1 MQAAAAGSRNAPRQ
15 AKRFL
20 RRPSFTLGVLRLLI
34 SLTIGTIFHLGIRMA
49 DDEGVCPKPA
59 IEEAC
64 KPECIKQLLA
74 YQQCVKRIE
83 GKPEAHCT
91 GQYFDYWHCVDH
103 CTAPR
108 LFSVLK

>member
-1 MQAAAAGSRNAPRQ
+1 MS
-15 AKRFL
+15 
-20 RRPSFTLGVLRLLI
+20 
-34 SLTIGTIFHLGIRMA
+34 
-49 DDEGVCPKPA
+49 DDDDTCPKPA

-74 YQQCVKRIE
+74 YQQCTKRIE
-83 GKPEAHCT
+83 GNPEAHCT
-91 GQYFDYWHCVDH
+91 GQYFDYWHCIDK

>member
-1 MQAAAAGSRNAPRQ
+1 MGDCDAIAAIGIYWLAFSDSCA
-15 AKRFL
+15 
-20 RRPSFTLGVLRLLI
+20 VLSAREGF
-34 SLTIGTIFHLGIRMA
+34 SVEDMA
-49 DDEGVCPKPA
+49 EDAECPKPA

-64 KPECIKQLLA
+64 KPECIKQLLS

-91 GQYFDYWHCVDH
+91 GQYFDYWHCIDH